1 MFTPGKTFCKV
12 SQGRVSGGTGE
23 GGSGTGAAS
32 LSLAPEPSQDPDADA
47 DADSPVFHVSCT
59 WENILVSARPSATAF
74 KVDVTD
80 GNNMWSKR
88 VTLSELRALRPEDI
102 TEDEYLAATQA
113 ALSGIKRFK
122 TQRTQ
127 LLITATEFDAEP
139 AAGRRRLPGYKTQIS
154 WFFVLDQGL
163 KFALGKLALTS
174 VSVHEA
180 RGTWMRWIDELITKR
195 TETLERST
203 DLEETVADLRM
214 QKAALVKELEEW
226 VTTRREAVE
235 RKIYKKFKDVL
246 NAKKAKIRN
255 LLKANAALASEALEA
270 QRALELSVPAPGPSH
285 SLSQAVEAAE
295 SVSDS
300 GGQKRKRD
308 DAEDND
314 HVSNQSAK
322 RPALSGNGASTK
334 DAAAAVRHPDSNHND
349 DDDDSSSDD
358 GRPPALF
365 GAMRLKAVIGRRKP
379 TPTST
384 GNTPPASRDSR
395 AASPPVPIS
404 RRSSAP
410 ARKDSNLSNEG
421 TAESLLQNLE

>member
-12 SQGRVSGGTGE
+12 TQGRVSGGTGE
-23 GGSGTGAAS
+23 GGGGTGAAS
-32 LSLAPEPSQDPDADA
+32 LLLAQEPSQAPDADA

-59 WENILVSARPSATAF
+59 WENIIASARPSATAF

-80 GNNMWSKR
+80 GNNVWSKR

-127 LLITATEFDAEP
+127 LLITATEFDAE
-139 AAGRRRLPGYKTQIS
+139 IS
-154 WFFVLDQGL
+154 WFFVLDEGL

-203 DLEETVADLRM
+203 DLEETVADLRR

-255 LLKANAALASEALEA
+255 LLKANAALASEALES
-270 QRALELSVPAPGPSH
+270 QRALELSVPAPGPSQ
-285 SLSQAVEAAE
+285 SLSQAVVVEDTHEDDAAE
-295 SVSDS
+295 SVSD

-314 HVSNQSAK
+314 HVTNQSAK

-334 DAAAAVRHPDSNHND
+334 DAAAALQHPDSNHND
-349 DDDDSSSDD
+349 HDDDSSSDD

-384 GNTPPASRDSR
+384 GNTTPASRDSR

-404 RRSSAP
+404 RRPSAP
-410 ARKDSNLSNEG
+410 ARRDSNLSNDG